1 MSSTTEKWEFEN
13 APPESKEGAQEIL
26 ERIQERQ
33 QHLKAETPTDQQQ
46 KLRRMSDEILKNL
59 DDASQV
65 VPELLQNADDVGGE
79 CTAATLRLT
88 QDEFSIENHQEPM
101 TADQVA
107 ALGEFTASTK
117 HDLSYI
123 GHFGIGFKTIFS
135 VTDNPQIET
144 GYFAFQYD
152 RVDPE
157 LPQEQP
163 SDDIPFKGTK
173 VRLPFKPDLPDTRR
187 QALKSKLE
195 SIERLLPFLNN
206 LETIRVEIEG
216 QSTTYERKETQKN
229 VHEVRKS
236 SPSSDESPS
245 IDRYRLFTTAL
256 DSDNE
261 TLEMIAEE
269 RDFETADLNDRSI
282 ELTVSIAVPVDESGR
297 PISHSDSRLFCY
309 FPASQTTGLPFDVQ
323 ADFLLKS
330 NRQQIRPGHPLNDR
344 FLRAAGELLDTA
356 ITTFHA
362 EQVAPETILELIP
375 DPNPAQDRP
384 AYLTPLLDHAY
395 TQIEGQAIVP
405 NESEDLFQPKEIV
418 ILPEALRS
426 VLPLQEFANAYA
438 DVDAHPTL
446 DLGNEIYDRLCALD
460 GTTDL
465 SVAETLEQLQDMVV
479 LDDLTTPE
487 IVELLGAIEEYLSGD
502 SFSRYPSTEER
513 KEIKRIESALR
524 SLAIFPF
531 QGGDEPGVRKALTG
545 VGDKIYLP
553 AQQNESAYEPF
564 YEDLDLLSGKF
575 VAELESTQT
584 VSESTA
590 GRAKDLLSERLGIDS
605 LQHRDIVRDIINE
618 AYSEPEA
625 HRNDLLDDYL
635 RYIKK
640 RSGTLTEISKIQ
652 LRTEDGEYA
661 RPEDLYLPSEYNEG
675 RYDSSLVLGTITS
688 KAPVTPSYL
697 DGDDTG
703 DDVDDDEQSWR
714 EFLAELGVQDC
725 IQVHKNPD
733 HCNRVTF
740 DSKRE
745 IQEFL
750 DEHDDEGTDI
760 RLDTDLAPY
769 NGRNCRWMKREN
781 ARHGLVDYALDEEV
795 TQAFR
800 DATETN
806 TGFGR
811 EFARMLDTYWEDTYS
826 DCFYRDYCYSIPNN
840 GYKVKTEESACPTTF
855 GQLLRSVSWLPGDD
869 GELHRPDHLF
879 RRNSVTEEADVTH
892 IAEVIE
898 SVSANLLNTLG
909 IRDDVGITEHQIGI
923 ERLVESRNERDADE
937 LNREIRSHL
946 HSLAKQIKTAP
957 EGERD
962 EVIDCLR
969 ECAFI
974 YIPSA
979 DPAFRTPAEVTW
991 SGELGDYVVPIKDE
1005 YRGFQDLFVDIFDIE
1020 IDPAL
1025 ETYIEFLAQA
1035 DEDAWSTVEEAW
1047 RSIVSQV
1054 AHDESIDHELD
1065 DIANELAAADAL
1077 PNANE
1082 ELVQYDDI
1090 EFVARGPGFTEML
1103 PDKIATKVVFP
1114 WYDARYNRGKA
1125 INRLV
1130 AVLDAE
1136 PLEEALTREVAYP
1149 EYEIGGE
1156 RLYDVFKE
1164 SLDVGYSVLE
1174 SREQGA
1180 AADLLASTATYTI
1193 QRPPRVACDYYLNG
1207 RRAVSNYEE
1216 AVFIDEDAEHVLLAN
1231 EDVAQLDLIDSLAAS
1246 LDLTGAD
1253 KNRYTQ
1259 LSKGAVG
1266 KPEGIIQAY
1275 LDGEAIQHSSI
1286 VDDYPEI
1293 SQSHS
1298 SHPTTPDDNGVKDSQ
1313 TANQNDGDDS
1323 EAGTSNDRQGS
1334 KPQPTGSLNQSKKPS
1349 STNGQAARSGPSSS
1363 SSESHT
1369 STNGRTGR
1377 TNSSPRRSQRVE
1389 STSSQAER
1397 DREPSSPSDSTR
1409 TKQAYT
1415 GNSKDRPRNHRKTPA
1430 KEKQSGSH
1438 GGWPG
1443 GGGGRANEIGDEGE
1457 AFAMTHLERVI
1468 SDYFDSEP
1476 TVDESPSIIELSG
1489 KYDGERCTVKIRDVS
1504 SERGRG
1510 YDIHVGGADLVLDGD
1525 TLAVESINDGLEAC
1539 IEVKA
1544 TEQQDRQFGLT
1555 RHEHQV
1561 AQKEHGDYFVVRIIN
1576 ALDNP
1581 SVTTVFD
1588 DIPKVEDAE
1597 SERLTV
1603 VPSRFIVKF

>member
-1 MSSTTEKWEFEN
+1 MSSTTEKWEFEKT
-13 APPESKEGAQEIL
+13 PPESKEAAQEIL
-26 ERIQERQ
+26 ERVQERQ

-88 QDEFSIENHQEPM
+88 QEEFSIENHQEPM

-144 GYFAFQYD
+144 GHFAFQYD
-152 RVDPE
+152 RDNPE

-163 SDDIPFKGTK
+163 GDDLPFEGTK

-206 LETIRVEIEG
+206 LETIRVEVEG
-216 QSTTYERKETQKN
+216 ETTTYERKETQKN

-236 SPSSDESPS
+236 SPSGDEPSS
-245 IDRYRLFTTAL
+245 IDRYRLFTTTL
-256 DSDNE
+256 DSNKE

-344 FLRAAGELLDTA
+344 FLRAAGEILDSA

-384 AYLTPLLDHAY
+384 AYLTPLLDQAY

-405 NESEDLFQPKEIV
+405 NESGDLFQPKEIV

-426 VLPLQEFANAYA
+426 VLPLQEFANEYA
-438 DVDAHPTL
+438 DVDAHPTP

-460 GTTDL
+460 GATDL

-479 LDDLTTPE
+479 LDDLPTPE

-513 KEIKRIESALR
+513 KEIKRIESALQ

-531 QGGDEPGVRKALTG
+531 QGEDESGVRKALTD
-545 VGDKIYLP
+545 VGDNIYLP

-564 YEDLDLLSGKF
+564 YEDLGLLSGEF

-605 LQHRDIVRDIINE
+605 LQHRDIVRDVINE

-625 HRNDLLDDYL
+625 HRNELLDDYL

-640 RSGTLTEISKIQ
+640 RSGTLTEISRIQ

-675 RYDSSLVLGTITS
+675 RYDSSLVLGTLTS

-703 DDVDDDEQSWR
+703 DGVDGDEQSWR

-740 DSKRE
+740 DSEGE
-745 IQEFL
+745 IRDFL

-781 ARHGLVDYALDEEV
+781 AQHGLVDYALDEAV

-840 GYKVKTEESACPTTF
+840 GYEVKTEESACPTTF

-869 GELHRPDHLF
+869 GELHRPAHLF
-879 RRNSVTEEADVTH
+879 QRNSVTEEADVTH

-898 SVSANLLNTLG
+898 SVSADLLNTLG

-957 EGERD
+957 AGERN
-962 EVIDCLR
+962 EVIDRLR

-991 SGELGDYVVPIKDE
+991 SGDLGDYVVPIKDE
-1005 YRGFQDLFVDIFDIE
+1005 YRGFQDLFVDIFDIAIE
-1020 IDPAL
+1020 PAL

-1035 DEDAWSTVEEAW
+1035 DDDAWSTIEEAW
-1047 RSIVSQV
+1047 RSIVSQA
-1054 AHDESIDHELD
+1054 AHDESIDRELNE
-1065 DIANELAAADAL
+1065 IANELAAADAL

-1103 PDKIATKVVFP
+1103 PDKIAAKVVFP
-1114 WYDARYNRGKA
+1114 WYDARYSRDKA

-1149 EYEIGGE
+1149 EYETGGE
-1156 RLYDVFKE
+1156 RLYDEFKE

-1193 QRPPRVACDYYLNG
+1193 QRPSRVACDYYLNG
-1207 RRAVSNYEE
+1207 RRAVSNHEE
-1216 AVFIDEDAEHVLLAN
+1216 TVFVDEDAEHVLLAN

-1266 KPEGIIQAY
+1266 KPEGLIEAY
-1275 LDGEAIQHSSI
+1275 LDGETVQHSSI
-1286 VDDYPEI
+1286 VDNYPEI
-1293 SQSHS
+1293 AQSHS
-1298 SHPTTPDDNGVKDSQ
+1298 SPKTTPDEDGVKDTQ
-1313 TANQNDGDDS
+1313 NANQNDGDDS
-1323 EAGTSNDRQGS
+1323 EAGTSNNRQS
-1334 KPQPTGSLNQSKKPS
+1334 SEPQSTDSLNQSKEPS
-1349 STNGQAARSGPSSS
+1349 STNDRATGSGLSSS
-1363 SSESHT
+1363 SSESRS
-1369 STNGRTGR
+1369 STNGRTER
-1377 TNSSPRRSQRVE
+1377 SSPSKSQRAG
-1389 STSSQAER
+1389 STSSQTER
-1397 DREPSSPSDSTR
+1397 DRIPSSSGNSTR
-1409 TKQAYT
+1409 TNQT
-1415 GNSKDRPRNHRKTPA
+1415 HTSNSTNSPRNHGKTTS
-1430 KEKQSGSH
+1430 KKKQSGSH

-1443 GGGGRANEIGDEGE
+1443 GGGERANEIGDKGE
-1457 AFAMTHLERVI
+1457 DFALTQLKRVVT
-1468 SDYFDSEP
+1468 DYFDSEP
-1476 TVDESPSIIELSG
+1476 TVDESSSVIELSG
-1489 KYDGERCTVKIRDVS
+1489 KYDGERCSVKIRDVS
-1504 SERGRG
+1504 SERGHG
-1510 YDIHVGGADLVLDGD
+1510 YDIHISGADLVRDGD
-1525 TLAVESINDGLEAC
+1525 TLAVESIGDGLEAC

-1544 TEQQDRQFGLT
+1544 TKRQDRQFGMT

-1561 AQKEHGDYFVVRIIN
+1561 AQKEHGDYFVVRVIN
-1576 ALDNP
+1576 ALDDP

-1588 DIPKVEDAE
+1588 DIPEVEDAE
-1597 SERLTV
+1597 GDRLTV

>member
-1 MSSTTEKWEFEN
+1 MSSTAEKWEFEN
-13 APPESKEGAQEIL
+13 APPESKEVAQEIL
-26 ERIQERQ
+26 DRVQERQ

-88 QDEFSIENHQEPM
+88 EEEFSIENHQEPM

-152 RVDPE
+152 RDDPE

-163 SDDIPFKGTK
+163 GDDLPFEGTK
-173 VRLPFKPDLPDTRR
+173 VRLPFKSDLPDTRR
-187 QALKSKLE
+187 KALKSKLE

-206 LETIRVEIEG
+206 LETIRVEVEG
-216 QSTTYERKETQKN
+216 ETTTYERRETQKN

-236 SPSSDESPS
+236 SPNSDGSSS

-256 DSDNE
+256 DSDKE

-282 ELTVSIAVPVDESGR
+282 ELTVSIAIPVDESGR
-297 PISHSDSRLFCY
+297 PVSHSDSRLFCY

-344 FLRAAGELLDTA
+344 FLRVAGEILDTA

-362 EQVAPETILELIP
+362 EQVASETILELIP
-375 DPNPAQDRP
+375 DPNPAQNRP

-405 NESEDLFQPKEIV
+405 NESGDLFQPKEIV

-426 VLPLQEFANAYA
+426 VLPLQEFANAYG
-438 DVDAHPTL
+438 DVDAHPTP

-479 LDDLTTPE
+479 LDDLTIPE
-487 IVELLGAIEEYLSGD
+487 IIKLLGAIEEYLSGN

-531 QGGDEPGVRKALTG
+531 QGGDEPGVREALTD
-545 VGDKIYLP
+545 VGDNIYLP

-584 VSESTA
+584 VSKSTA

-605 LQHRDIVRDIINE
+605 LQHRDIVRNVINE

-625 HRNDLLDDYL
+625 HRNELLDDYL

-640 RSGTLTEISKIQ
+640 RSGTLTEIAKIQ

-661 RPEDLYLPSEYNEG
+661 RPGDLYLPSEYNEG
-675 RYDSSLVLGTITS
+675 RYDSSLVLGTLTS
-688 KAPVTPSYL
+688 KTPVTPSYI

-703 DDVDDDEQSWR
+703 GGVDGGEQSWR

-725 IQVHKNPD
+725 IHVHKNPK

-740 DSKRE
+740 DSEEE
-745 IQEFL
+745 IQDFL
-750 DEHDDEGTDI
+750 DEHDDEGTAI
-760 RLDTDLAPY
+760 RIDTDLAPY
-769 NGRNCRWMKREN
+769 NGRGCSWMKREN
-781 ARHGLVDYALDEEV
+781 AQHGLVDYALDEEV

-806 TGFGR
+806 TGFGQ

-840 GYKVKTEESACPTTF
+840 GYEVKTEDSACPTTF

-869 GELHRPDHLF
+869 GELHQPAHLF
-879 RRNSVTEEADVTH
+879 QRNSVTEEADVTH
-892 IAEVIE
+892 IDEVIE
-898 SVSANLLNTLG
+898 SVSADLLNTLG

-923 ERLVESRNERDADE
+923 ERLVESRKERDADE

-957 EGERD
+957 EGKRN
-962 EVIDCLR
+962 EVIDRLR

-974 YIPSA
+974 YIPNA
-979 DPAFRTPAEVTW
+979 NPAFRTPAEVTW
-991 SGELGDYVVPIKDE
+991 SGDLGDYVVPIKDE
-1005 YRGFQDLFVDIFDIE
+1005 YRGFQDLFVDIFDIG

-1035 DEDAWSTVEEAW
+1035 DDDAWSTVEEAW
-1047 RSIVSQV
+1047 RSIVNQV
-1054 AHDESIDHELD
+1054 AHNESIDRELD

-1103 PDKIATKVVFP
+1103 PNKIAAKVVFP
-1114 WYDARYNRGKA
+1114 WYDARYSRGKA

-1136 PLEEALTREVAYP
+1136 PLEKALTREVAYP

-1156 RLYDVFKE
+1156 CLYNEFKE

-1180 AADLLASTATYTI
+1180 AADLLASTSMYTV
-1193 QRPPRVACDYYLNG
+1193 QRPSRVACNYYLNG
-1207 RRAVSNYEE
+1207 RRAVSNHEE
-1216 AVFIDEDAEHVLLAN
+1216 TIFIDEDAEHVLLAN

-1259 LSKGAVG
+1259 LSKGAIG
-1266 KPEGIIQAY
+1266 KPEGLIEAY
-1275 LDGEAIQHSSI
+1275 LDGEAIQYSSI
-1286 VDDYPEI
+1286 VDDYPAL

-1298 SHPTTPDDNGVKDSQ
+1298 SPQTTPDENSVKDTQ
-1313 TANQNDGDDS
+1313 NANQNDGDNS
-1323 EAGTSNDRQGS
+1323 KAGTSNDRQS
-1334 KPQPTGSLNQSKKPS
+1334 SEPQPTSSLNQSKKPS
-1349 STNGQAARSGPSSS
+1349 STNDRATGSGLSSS
-1363 SSESHT
+1363 LPESHS
-1369 STNGRTGR
+1369 STNGRTGEKR
-1377 TNSSPRRSQRVE
+1377 SSLSQSQGAD
-1389 STSSQAER
+1389 STSSQTER
-1397 DREPSSPSDSTR
+1397 DRNPSSSGDSTR
-1409 TKQAYT
+1409 TKQAHT
-1415 GNSKDRPRNHRKTPA
+1415 SNSKNKPRNHRKTTA
-1430 KEKQSGSH
+1430 KAKQNGSH

-1443 GGGGRANEIGDEGE
+1443 GGGGQANEIGDEGE
-1457 AFAMTHLERVI
+1457 TFAMTHLKRVI
-1468 SDYFDSEP
+1468 TDYFDSEP
-1476 TVDESPSIIELSG
+1476 TVDESSSVIKLSG
-1489 KYDGERCTVKIRDVS
+1489 KYDGERCNVKVRDVS
-1504 SERGRG
+1504 RERGRG
-1510 YDIHVGGADLVLDGD
+1510 YDIHVGGAALVWNGD
-1525 TLAVESINDGLEAC
+1525 TLAVESIGDGLEAC

-1544 TEQQDRQFGLT
+1544 TKRQDRQFGMT

-1561 AQKEHGDYFVVRIIN
+1561 AQKEHGNYFVVRVIN
-1576 ALDNP
+1576 ALDDP
-1581 SVTTVFD
+1581 SVTTIFD
-1588 DIPKVEDAE
+1588 DIPEIEEAE
-1597 SERLTV
+1597 GERLTV
-1603 VPSRFIVKF
+1603 VPYRFIVKF

>member
-1 MSSTTEKWEFEN
+1 MSSTTEKWKFETTT
-13 APPESKEGAQEIL
+13 PESEEAAQEIL
-26 ERIQERQ
+26 ERVRERQ
-33 QHLKAETPTDQQQ
+33 HHLEAETPTDQQQ

-135 VTDNPQIET
+135 VTDYPQIET

-152 RVDPE
+152 RDNPE

-163 SDDIPFKGTK
+163 SDDLPFEGTK
-173 VRLPFKPDLPDTRR
+173 IRLPFKPDLPDTRR

-216 QSTTYERKETQKN
+216 ETTTYERKETQKN
-229 VHEVRKS
+229 IHEVRKS
-236 SPSSDESPS
+236 SPGSDDSMN

-256 DSDNE
+256 DSNKE

-282 ELTVSIAVPVDESGR
+282 ELTVSIAVPVDKLGR

-344 FLRAAGELLDTA
+344 FLRAAGGILDTA

-362 EQVAPETILELIP
+362 EQIAPETILELIP
-375 DPNPAQDRP
+375 DPDPAQDRP

-405 NESEDLFQPKEIV
+405 NESGDLFQPKEIV

-426 VLPLQEFANAYA
+426 VLPLQEFANTFA
-438 DVDAHPTL
+438 DVEAHPTL
-446 DLGNEIYDRLCALD
+446 DLDNEIYDRLCALE
-460 GTTDL
+460 GTIDL
-465 SVAETLEQLQDMVV
+465 SVAETLEQLQDMDI
-479 LDDLTTPE
+479 LDDLPTTE
-487 IVELLGAIEEYLSGD
+487 IVELLGAIEEHLSGD

-524 SLAIFPF
+524 SLTIFPF
-531 QGGDEPGVRKALTG
+531 QDGDEPGVREALTD
-545 VGDKIYLP
+545 VGDNIYLP
-553 AQQNESAYEPF
+553 AQQNESVYEPF
-564 YEDLDLLSGKF
+564 YEELDLLSGEII
-575 VAELESTQT
+575 AELESPQT
-584 VSESTA
+584 ISESTA
-590 GRAKDLLSERLGIDS
+590 GHVKDLLSERLGIDS
-605 LQHRDIVRDIINE
+605 LQHRDIVRDVINE
-618 AYSEPEA
+618 AYLEPEA
-625 HRNDLLDDYL
+625 HRDELLDDYL
-635 RYIKK
+635 EYIKK

-661 RPEDLYLPSEYNEG
+661 RPEDLYLPSEYNKE
-675 RYDSSLVLGTITS
+675 RYDSSLVLGTLTS
-688 KAPVTPSYL
+688 KTPVTTAYL
-697 DGDDTG
+697 G
-703 DDVDDDEQSWR
+703 DDVDSDRQSWR
-714 EFLAELGVQDC
+714 EFLAELGVQGY
-725 IQVHKNPD
+725 IHVHKNPE

-740 DSKRE
+740 ASEEE

-750 DEHDDEGTDI
+750 DDHGDEGTDI
-760 RLDTDLAPY
+760 RIDTDLAPY
-769 NGRNCRWMKREN
+769 NGRGCSWMKREN
-781 ARHGLVDYALDEEV
+781 AQHGLVDYALEEEV

-806 TGFGR
+806 TGFSR

-826 DCFYRDYCYSIPNN
+826 DCFYRDYCYSIPKN
-840 GYKVKTEESACPTTF
+840 GYEVKTEKSACPTTF

-869 GELHRPDHLF
+869 RELYRPPHLF
-879 RRNSVTEEADVTH
+879 QRNSVTKEADVTH
-892 IAEVIE
+892 IAEAIE
-898 SVSANLLNTLG
+898 SASADLLNTLG
-909 IRDDVGITEHQIGI
+909 VRDDVGITEHQIGI
-923 ERLVESRNERDADE
+923 ERLAESRNERDADD

-957 EGERD
+957 IGERN
-962 EVIDCLR
+962 EVIDRLR
-969 ECAFI
+969 ECTFI

-979 DPAFRTPAEVTW
+979 APAFRTPAEVTW
-991 SGELGDYVVPIKDE
+991 SGNLGDYVVPIKDE
-1005 YRGFQDLFVDIFDIE
+1005 YRGFQDLFVDIFDIDIE
-1020 IDPAL
+1020 PTL
-1025 ETYIEFLAQA
+1025 ETYIEFLSQA
-1035 DEDAWSTVEEAW
+1035 DDDAWSTIEEAW

-1054 AHDESIDHELD
+1054 AHDESIDRELD
-1065 DIANELAAADAL
+1065 DIATKLATTDAL
-1077 PNANE
+1077 PNANG

-1103 PDKIATKVVFP
+1103 PDKIAAKVAFP
-1114 WYDARYNRGKA
+1114 WYDARYSRGKA

-1130 AVLDAE
+1130 TVLDAE

-1149 EYEIGGE
+1149 EYEPGGE
-1156 RLYDVFKE
+1156 RLYDEFKE
-1164 SLDVGYSVLE
+1164 SLDVGYSVLK
-1174 SREQGA
+1174 SRKQEA
-1180 AADLLASTATYTI
+1180 AADLLASTATYKI
-1193 QRPPRVACDYYLNG
+1193 QRPSRVTCDYYLNG
-1207 RRAVSNYEE
+1207 RRAVSNHKE
-1216 AVFIDEDAEHVLLAN
+1216 AAFIDEDAERVLLAD

-1253 KNRYTQ
+1253 KNRYIQ

-1266 KPEGIIQAY
+1266 KPEGLIEAY
-1275 LDGEAIQHSSI
+1275 LDGETVQHSTI
-1286 VDDYPEI
+1286 VDHYPKI
-1293 SQSHS
+1293 SQSHTPS
-1298 SHPTTPDDNGVKDSQ
+1298 STTSNDDNVKDTQ
-1313 TANQNDGDDS
+1313 NPNQSDEDDS
-1323 EAGTSNDRQGS
+1323 GAQPSNDRQIS
-1334 KPQPTGSLNQSKKPS
+1334 EPQSNGSLNQSKEPNSTNGRVTGSGLSSGSSESPS
-1349 STNGQAARSGPSSS
+1349 STNGRTEGSSPHQSKRAGSTPAHIERNRNSSS
-1363 SSESHT
+1363 SS
-1369 STNGRTGR
+1369 N
-1377 TNSSPRRSQRVE
+1377 
-1389 STSSQAER
+1389 
-1397 DREPSSPSDSTR
+1397 STR
-1409 TKQAYT
+1409 PKQTNTSNFTDSHRDHQKTTA
-1415 GNSKDRPRNHRKTPA
+1415 KD
-1430 KEKQSGSH
+1430 KQSGSH

-1443 GGGGRANEIGDEGE
+1443 GGGRQANEIGDEVE
-1457 AFAMTHLERVI
+1457 DFAITHLKGVVT
-1468 SDYFDSEP
+1468 DYFDSEP
-1476 TVDESPSIIELSG
+1476 TVDEFSSVIVLSG
-1489 KYDGERCTVKIRDVS
+1489 TYNGERCSVKIRDVS
-1504 SERGRG
+1504 SERGHG
-1510 YDIHVGGADLVLDGD
+1510 YDIHISGAELVRDGD
-1525 TLAVESINDGLEAC
+1525 TLAVESIGDGLAAC

-1544 TEQQDRQFGLT
+1544 TERQDRQFGMT

-1561 AQKEHGDYFVVRIIN
+1561 AQKEHGDYFVVRVIN
-1576 ALDNP
+1576 ALDDP
-1581 SVTTVFD
+1581 SVTTIFD
-1588 DIPKVEDAE
+1588 NIPKVEDVE
-1597 SERLTV
+1597 GERLTV